1 MPDAAS
7 PRLAQR
13 LAGVPLSATLAMSAK
28 ARELAADIAQNGG
41 SEIISLALG
50 EPDFPTPD
58 HAIEAAHQAALRGET
73 KYPPLGGTAA
83 LRGAIQRAI
92 QRDHGLDYPLD
103 QITVANGGKQIIF
116 NAFLATIDPLDE
128 VVIPA
133 PYWVAYPLVAKLL
146 GGVPVFVDC
155 PEETGFKPDA
165 AALAAV
171 LGPRSKWLVLNYPNN
186 PSGAACSADELRAIA
201 EVIRAH
207 PQIWVLSDD
216 IYEHL
221 IFDGE
226 PHATLA
232 QVAPD
237 LADRVLIV
245 SGVSKSYAMTGW
257 RVGYAA
263 GPASLIK
270 AMINMQGQATSGV
283 SGIAQAAAA
292 AALDGPQDLLAR
304 RAEVYRARR
313 DLVVDLLNAIPGWRC
328 HRPEGAFYVFPS
340 VAGLLG
346 KTTAG
351 GVLLRTD
358 EDVSL
363 ALLSEA
369 HVAVVQG
376 SAFGKSPY
384 IRISTATSDARLIE
398 ACQRIAV
405 FCRSLR

>member
-1 MPDAAS
+1 M

-13 LAGVPLSATLAMSAK
+13 LAEVPLSATLAMSAK
-28 ARELAADIAQNGG
+28 ARELAAQIAKDGG

-58 HAIEAAHQAALRGET
+58 HAIEAAHQAALRGDT
-73 KYPPLGGTAA
+73 KYPPLAGTLA
-83 LRGAIQRAI
+83 LRGAIQRAFK
-92 QRDHGLDYPLD
+92 RDHGLDYALD

-116 NAFLATIDPLDE
+116 NAFLATVDPGDE

-155 PEETGFKPDA
+155 PEKSGFKLAPRALDA
-165 AALAAV
+165 V
-171 LGPRSKWLVLNYPNN
+171 ITPRTKWVTLNFPNN
-186 PSGAACSADELRAIA
+186 PSGAACTASELAALA

-207 PQIWVLSDD
+207 PHVWVMSDD

-221 IFDGE
+221 IFDRE
-226 PHATLA
+226 PHVTLA
-232 QVAPD
+232 QIAPD
-237 LADRVLIV
+237 LADRVLTV

-257 RVGYAA
+257 RVGFA
-263 GPASLIK
+263 GGPVGLIK
-270 AMINMQGQATSGV
+270 AMVNMQGQATSGV
-283 SGIAQAAAA
+283 AGVAQAAAA
-292 AALDGPQDLLAR
+292 AALDGPQDLLAK
-304 RAEVYRARR
+304 RAAVYRQRR
-313 DLVVDLLNAIPGWRC
+313 DLVVDRLNAIPGLRC

-340 VAGLLG
+340 VEGLLG
-346 KTTAG
+346 KTTPG
-351 GVLLRTD
+351 GTLLETD
-358 EDVSL
+358 EDVTL
-363 ALLSEA
+363 AMLTES

-384 IRISTATSDARLIE
+384 IRISTATSEARLIE
-398 ACQRIAV
+398 ACERIAV